1 MTLVIVAVLLF
12 GYWAIAT
19 EHITNINKSATA
31 MFLGVIVWMLY
42 MLAGREYVDLMYSAE
57 YAQFLDGS
65 ESTATSLKT
74 FIASHIFSS
83 HVPDICQ
90 IVLYLLATMSIV
102 DLLNTNGCF
111 DFISEWIIT
120 RNSKK
125 LLWSVALIT
134 YVISANLDNLTT
146 AVMMFAIIHHI
157 LPKGSYRMY
166 FGAVIVIAANAGGCL
181 TVIGDVST
189 LMLWVKG
196 AVTPTDFSTAMFLP
210 SIVSLMI
217 PTYLISKKLPEQL
230 DVIRPYI
237 RYRGDDTT
245 LNRWQRILMLFVG
258 IGGLWFIPT
267 FHRLTALPPYV
278 GALCVL
284 ALFGVVNEL
293 CNRKL
298 IKNDIP
304 FLRPTSRFM
313 QSESIQ
319 TILYVIGI
327 SMSVAAI
334 HDTGALQIAS
344 SWLDSHI
351 HNIYIYGIVLGAI
364 SAFLDNVALVFA
376 SISMYDV
383 IDMTSTTS
391 EYFSSFTL
399 NGQYWQLVAY
409 CGGVGGSLLSIGSTA
424 GYALMKS
431 EDVSIWWYVRH
442 IFIKVLIGWLA
453 GLGIYFII
461 DLFIR

>member
-1 MTLVIVAVLLF
+1 M
-12 GYWAIAT
+12 
-19 EHITNINKSATA
+19 
-31 MFLGVIVWMLY
+31 
-42 MLAGREYVDLMYSAE
+42 
-57 YAQFLDGS
+57 
-65 ESTATSLKT
+65 
-74 FIASHIFSS
+74 
-83 HVPDICQ
+83 
-90 IVLYLLATMSIV
+90 
-102 DLLNTNGCF
+102 
-111 DFISEWIIT
+111 
-120 RNSKK
+120 
-125 LLWSVALIT
+125 
-134 YVISANLDNLTT
+134 
-146 AVMMFAIIHHI
+146 
-157 LPKGSYRMY
+157 
-166 FGAVIVIAANAGGCL
+166 
-181 TVIGDVST
+181 
-189 LMLWVKG
+189 
-196 AVTPTDFSTAMFLP
+196 
-210 SIVSLMI
+210 
-217 PTYLISKKLPEQL
+217 
-230 DVIRPYI
+230 
-237 RYRGDDTT
+237 
-245 LNRWQRILMLFVG
+245 
-258 IGGLWFIPT
+258 
-267 FHRLTALPPYV
+267 
-278 GALCVL
+278 L

-313 QSESIQ
+313 QTESIQ